1 MGKIQNSDDSLYQQ
15 DGKEVNINSNKQ
27 FTAQKE
33 KKNRWLCIVMPTSN
47 AYFKNILPA
56 DTQFLKKRQ
65 FNHLS
70 QTEYTTF
77 FLNTVL
83 YFSIYFEGM
92 TWIWW
97 SERD

>member
-1 MGKIQNSDDSLYQQ
+1 
-15 DGKEVNINSNKQ
+15 
-27 FTAQKE
+27 
-33 KKNRWLCIVMPTSN
+33 MPTSN

-70 QTEYTTF
+70 QTEYATF

-92 TWIWW
+92 TWI
-97 SERD
+97 